1 MKKGRITQIT
11 KTQNQITIE
20 CTGFFTD
27 LESKIQKYEQQA
39 YKKEDIRII
48 LSDYDNQVVSLQ
60 TLEQLREQ
68 IKQLTKDISPKDGDL
83 TRFVKTALS
92 IRKNIQYTKREG
104 AEIID
109 GLVKGKCNNKGF
121 ANIMKAALELQGIES
136 NIVKNEKGQNYN
148 QINLRGK
155 WYQFDSVA
163 SKKSLAQNIGKYI
176 KRENQNERYAT
187 KTAEENKKKQ
197 INRLA
202 KQCKKTV
209 PSMQTEKPKI
219 FQKIASFFGQKKEK
233 NLALPQQTMPP
244 KTQNMQIMDYSP
256 TGMIADQ
263 ILWEIRTW
271 EKADVK
277 GKINTSY
284 VLLPKIG
291 TPQQIYDK
299 DPEGFTKVY
308 QELLTTVGNG
318 KMPFL
323 GCIQLEEN
331 NAWSAFSNE
340 TKEMQKIQ
348 SQVAG
353 FIQNK
358 IQADRVVAEFE
369 RQYQKIKEKEANQVQ
384 PKENPTVE
392 PPKIGKPVLNKTVQQ
407 PRPQLQKNIAPKT
420 EPQTIVIGDL
430 HSNVQRW
437 NIVRT
442 KLQQDPNL
450 KVIILGDA
458 MDRGEY
464 GVEILLQIKELSDNG
479 RVQYLPGNHD
489 EFAYNCIKAELDG
502 FTQSGLYNRAKWE
515 LLNNKGTTTYQK
527 LTNFSQT
534 VNNALQNGYISKNI
548 NIHQFMD
555 WLGNQPVQ
563 VTAHQGECDY
573 ALAHAFFDA
582 QLYEYDKNFN
592 LNKAFELQKNG
603 HTTQNNQ
610 VLQKFKNTLWYRAE
624 KDQNENG
631 PISWPQRYAMVV
643 GHTSQKEGVNVKL
656 LHQDFMK
663 PMVYVDCGKY
673 KSLGA
678 FNLNGKNIDDL
689 EKWDSKKEKAV
700 EKGDER

>member
-1 MKKGRITQIT
+1 MEQGKITRIAKT
-11 KTQNQITIE
+11 KNQITIE

-27 LESKIQKYEQQA
+27 LESKIQKYEQN
-39 YKKEDIRII
+39 YSKNDIKVI
-48 LSDYDNQVVSLQ
+48 LSDYENQVVSLQ
-60 TLEQLREQ
+60 TLEKLREQ
-68 IKQLTKDISPKDGDL
+68 IKQLTRDVSPKEGPL
-83 TRFVKTALS
+83 TQFVKTALS
-92 IRKNIQYTKREG
+92 IRKNIRYTNREE
-104 AEIID
+104 AELID
-109 GLVKGKCNNKGF
+109 GLIKGKCNSKGF
-121 ANIMKAALELQGIES
+121 ASIMKAALELQGIES
-136 NIVKNEKGQNYN
+136 NIIKNEKGQNCN
-148 QINLRGK
+148 QIKLRGK

-176 KRENQNERYAT
+176 QREKKENHRETT
-187 KTAEENKKKQ
+187 KNAEENKKKQ

-202 KQCKKTV
+202 REVKKTV
-209 PSMQTEKPKI
+209 PSMPKEKTTI
-219 FQKIASFFGQKKEK
+219 FEKIATLFGQKKEEP
-233 NLALPQQTMPP
+233 LALPQPAVSP
-244 KTQNMQIMDYSP
+244 KAQNMQIMEYSP
-256 TGMIADQ
+256 AGMIGDK
-263 ILWEIRTW
+263 ILWEMRTW

-277 GKINTSY
+277 GKVNTSY
-284 VLLPKIG
+284 VLLPTIG
-291 TPQQIYDK
+291 TPQQIYDR
-299 DPEGFTKVY
+299 DPEAFTQLY
-308 QELLTTVGNG
+308 QELLKTVGNG
-318 KMPFL
+318 QMPFL
-323 GCIQLEEN
+323 GSIQVEED

-348 SQVAG
+348 NQVAG
-353 FIQNK
+353 FIQSK
-358 IQADRVVAEFE
+358 VQANQVVAEFE
-369 RQYQKIKEKEANQVQ
+369 KQYQRLKQKEAQVQ
-384 PKENPTVE
+384 PKENQAVE
-392 PPKIGKPVLNKTVQQ
+392 PPKIVKQPAQQ
-407 PRPQLQKNIAPKT
+407 PKKPTPQNNIPPKT

-442 KLQQDPNL
+442 KLQQDPSL

-464 GVEILLQIKELSDNG
+464 GVEILLQIKELSDKG
-479 RVQYLPGNHD
+479 RVQYIPGNHD

-515 LLNNKGTTTYQK
+515 LLNNKGTRTYEK

-534 VNNALQNGYISKNI
+534 VNNALQNGYIQKNI

-582 QLYEYDKNFN
+582 QLYQYDKNFN

-700 EKGDER
+700 EKGEAR